1 MHVTMYNTIDQTFWI
16 LYFLCVFGFLT
27 QNKVKNDKRQQTTK
41 AFKQQKFKNILE
53 CKINKQT
60 TLSHY
65 IERIKAWIC
74 YNAYA

>member
-1 MHVTMYNTIDQTFWI
+1 MCFWI
-16 LYFLCVFGFLT
+16 FDIK
-27 QNKVKNDKRQQTTK
+27 QVKNDQKQQTTK
-41 AFKQQKFKNILE
+41 AFKQQKFKNMLE